1 MRFQEQNP
9 GSRLKYL
16 KREDF
21 TMSEVLK
28 RAEMSVLDKLSI
40 QGIRSFGHED
50 ADKQVVEFFQPLT
63 LIVGQNGAGKTSII
77 ECLRYVTSGDQPPG
91 AKSCFVH
98 DPKVAHETEVKGQ
111 VKLKFKDKLG
121 ENVVVTR
128 NLMAT
133 QKVVKKRKIN
143 LRELLLSACHLIT
156 SLVVESLGV
165 SKPVL
170 VNVIFCHQEEANWPL
185 SEGKQLKTKFDE
197 IFAATRYIKAV
208 DNIKKIRQ
216 EQQSNIKE
224 LTIESKYLREDK
236 EKATQLEK
244 DLENQQIRLMA
255 AKDLAAK
262 IDSQRAPLRARVEE
276 IENREQEVQKM
287 DNEIGKLTAGKE
299 QMLLSC
305 REIED
310 GLENIFDGPLVEL
323 KRTYKDH
330 QKETE
335 NRKTTLN
342 EKEREHTE
350 SSRTLAR
357 LRDERSK
364 RLTHH
369 GKLEQEAEHCKGL
382 QQRQKECVMKMA
394 ESMNI
399 PGYHRV
405 AELSS
410 QQLTTFKEEVK
421 RQRTNLGD
429 EYLQMKQT
437 YEDREKHVDLQSQ
450 EFRDTKSRLE
460 QAVTMKTK
468 QMNEYRS
475 EIRQIT
481 DELNQ
486 MEDNANS
493 LRELEEELRK
503 AQLDEEKVTKS
514 VDIDELKSDI
524 EKKQQE
530 KKEKDAKLSD
540 LRKEISKLSMQ
551 SGIRTKLEMWE
562 KDKRKKEDAIKKIRG
577 KHEEEMTHLLGRFP
591 SENARNKL
599 EDFLIAKKREVRQMQ
614 EQLQASKMKRS
625 SEESNQKHILKQL
638 KEKETELR
646 NIEEKLMLECG
657 SQDVDKSLQTFSR
670 ASVMTELDQRCPSL
684 YRLYTVLERG
694 ALTGS
699 THLYERYIR
708 SLERT
713 EAQCPLC
720 HRGFDTENEV
730 HELVQELRDKLRL
743 APVKMKEKENSL
755 VQQREKL
762 SKLQKLQP
770 LKGKMA
776 KLSDQEIPD
785 LKTQLA
791 SITEKLEKL
800 TNKIEEHTRVK
811 YVLLMCRM
819 KKTLRR
825 VRTIEEVNNEHGEF
839 EIQVNALNSALEL
852 KQRQRDD
859 YMENVQILRG
869 TINSIYRKVAISRK
883 TATAGQAGDKKTELV
898 TNSKKLQRDI
908 ESHKEEIEPLKTKLK
923 KLEHDKRDLVTKK
936 ETALDKLQ
944 TELKTIV
951 DKMQEID
958 RYSEEI
964 NRYLSSGK
972 PDMLRTMASNLEELR
987 GKTSKAEEEE
997 SKLKQLIDQLTK
1009 DIVKEEIQ
1017 ERDLYD
1023 NIQLRKKQA
1032 EIKEVDAKLA
1042 ELQQQRGGL
1051 DSTGL
1056 LREKHKLNSELS
1068 KLFKEKNQAGGR
1080 ESILKEEVRKV
1091 EAEVNSEKYRT
1102 AKDKFNNVMIKLKTV
1117 EVANKDLDKYSKA
1130 LDTAIMRYHKMKM
1143 EEINKVIKEY
1153 WRMTYKGN
1161 DIDYIEIQSEA
1172 DSSSSVTTRKSY
1184 NYRVVMVKG
1193 DTEMDMRGRCSAGQK
1208 VLASL
1213 IVRLALA
1220 ETFCLT
1226 CGILALDEPT
1236 TNLDRVNIEGLAYAL
1251 VDIIKSRENQR
1262 NFQLIIIT
1270 HDEDFVELLGRSDY
1284 ADYFYRVSKNN
1295 EAKSVIMK
1303 KDIAALT

>member
-1 MRFQEQNP
+1 
-9 GSRLKYL
+9 
-16 KREDF
+16 
-21 TMSEVLK
+21 
-28 RAEMSVLDKLSI
+28 MSVLDKLSI

-133 QKVVKKRKIN
+133 QKAKRTEFKTLEGTIRRVTK
-143 LRELLLSACHLIT
+143 LGDSKSISSRCAEIDREM
-156 SLVVESLGV
+156 VESLGV

-310 GLENIFDGPLVEL
+310 GLESIFDGPLVEL

-429 EYLQMKQT
+429 EYHQMKQT

-481 DELNQ
+481 DDLNQ

-503 AQLDEEKVTKS
+503 AQLEEEKVTKS

-657 SQDVDKSLQTFSR
+657 SQDVDKSLQNLQQSI
-670 ASVMTELDQRCPSL
+670 SNVQS
-684 YRLYTVLERG
+684 ERG

-800 TNKIEEHTRVK
+800 TNKIEEEENHLSMLQGDETMASNLKPDINMLDQHRI
-811 YVLLMCRM
+811 
-819 KKTLRR
+819 TLNELERQIGNLQQRISGEGR

-869 TINSIYRKVAISRK
+869 TINSISSEKLRL
-883 TATAGQAGDKKTELV
+883 AGRLQQQDKLETKKTELV

-1262 NFQLIIIT
+1262 NFQLIVIT

-1295 EAKSVIMK
+1295 E
-1303 KDIAALT
+1303 

>member
-1 MRFQEQNP
+1 MGCFICMTNRFDLLH
-9 GSRLKYL
+9 S
-16 KREDF
+16 
-21 TMSEVLK
+21 TEVLK

-50 ADKQVVEFFQPLT
+50 ADKQVLEFFQPLT

-133 QKVVKKRKIN
+133 QKAKRTEFKTLEGTIRRVTK
-143 LRELLLSACHLIT
+143 LGDSKSISSRCAEIDREM
-156 SLVVESLGV
+156 VESLGV

-335 NRKTTLN
+335 NKKTTLN
-342 EKEREHTE
+342 EKEREHAE

-429 EYLQMKQT
+429 EYHQMKQT

-481 DELNQ
+481 DDLNQ

-503 AQLDEEKVTKS
+503 AQLEEEKVTKS

-657 SQDVDKSLQTFSR
+657 SQDVDKSLQNLQQSI
-670 ASVMTELDQRCPSL
+670 SNVQS
-684 YRLYTVLERG
+684 ERG

-800 TNKIEEHTRVK
+800 TNKIEEEENHLSMLQGDETMASNLKPDINMLDQHRI
-811 YVLLMCRM
+811 
-819 KKTLRR
+819 TLNELERQIGNLQQRISGEGR

-869 TINSIYRKVAISRK
+869 TINSISSEKLRL
-883 TATAGQAGDKKTELV
+883 AGRLQQQDKLETKKTELV

-908 ESHKEEIEPLKTKLK
+908 ESHKEEIEPLKLVNKAMNIAVMAIKRNPKFGQQQQESLLRNSR

-944 TELKTIV
+944 T
-951 DKMQEID
+951 
-958 RYSEEI
+958 
-964 NRYLSSGK
+964 
-972 PDMLRTMASNLEELR
+972 
-987 GKTSKAEEEE
+987 
-997 SKLKQLIDQLTK
+997 
-1009 DIVKEEIQ
+1009 EIQ

-1262 NFQLIIIT
+1262 NFHLIIIT